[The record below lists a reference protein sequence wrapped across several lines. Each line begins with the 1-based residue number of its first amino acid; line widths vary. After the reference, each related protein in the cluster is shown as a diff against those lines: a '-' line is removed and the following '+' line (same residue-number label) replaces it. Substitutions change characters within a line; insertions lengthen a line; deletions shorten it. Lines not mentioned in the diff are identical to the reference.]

1 MDENQ
6 VEETETNSTVGA
18 YVALFSTVA
27 AVGFLSAAAAVAGA
41 EVALLGVEKL
51 KSIRTA
57 RAAKK
62 AAQTED

>member
-6 VEETETNSTVGA
+6 VEETETSTVGP
-18 YVALFSTVA
+18 YISILSTAA
-27 AVGFLSAAAAVAGA
+27 AVGFITGVGI
-41 EVALLGVEKL
+41 ALGNETTKWAIVKIQDL
-51 KSIRTA
+51 RTA